1 METAT
6 ETASET
12 GAETGADTASLSSN
26 PDLDLAQR
34 HGYGDPEAFDEVYR
48 RYATMVFNLALRM
61 AGREEVAEDLVQ
73 DIFLR
78 VHRHLARFNGRSS
91 LKTWIYRVAI
101 NQCRSKL
108 ARRRWFTQPLA
119 EENEGEGVTLV
130 DAGRTPEDRTLA
142 HDTARQVSRGLAQV
156 KSKFREAVVLRDLE
170 GLAYEEIA
178 QVLGVRIGT
187 VRSRIAR
194 GRDQLRAAL
203 ESTQETK
210 S

>member
-1 METAT
+1 MEAAAT
-6 ETASET
+6 S
-12 GAETGADTASLSSN
+12 SLSSN

-34 HGYGDPEAFDEVYR
+34 HAYGDPTAFEEVYGR
-48 RYATMVFNLALRM
+48 FSSMVFNLALRM
-61 AGREEVAEDLVQ
+61 SGKEDVAEDLVQ

-108 ARRRWFTQPLA
+108 GRRRWFTQPLA
-119 EENEGEGVTLV
+119 EENEGEGVHLV
-130 DAGRTPEDRTLA
+130 DAARTPESRTLA
-142 HDTARQVSRGLAQV
+142 HDAARQVSRGLAQV
-156 KSKFREAVVLRDLE
+156 KPKFREAVVLRDLE
-170 GLAYEEIA
+170 GLTYEEIA

-194 GRDQLRAAL
+194 GRDQLRVVL
-203 ESTQETK
+203 ERAQETK
-210 S
+210 P

>member
-1 METAT
+1 MEPLEAATAT
-6 ETASET
+6 S
-12 GAETGADTASLSSN
+12 SLSSN
-26 PDLDLAQR
+26 PALDLAQR
-34 HGYGDPEAFDEVYR
+34 HAYGDPEAFEEVYR
-48 RYATMVFNLALRM
+48 RFGTMVFNLALRM

-108 ARRRWFTQPLA
+108 GRRRWFTQPLA
-119 EENEGEGVTLV
+119 EENEGEGVHLV
-130 DAGRTPEDRTLA
+130 DAARTPESRTLA
-142 HDTARQVSRGLAQV
+142 HDAARQVSRGLAKV
-156 KSKFREAVVLRDLE
+156 KPKFREAVVLRDLE
-170 GLAYEEIA
+170 GLTYEEIA

-194 GRDQLRAAL
+194 GRDQLRVVL
-203 ESTQETK
+203 ERAQETK
-210 S
+210 P